1 MTDTRNYHHGDL
13 RVSLIR
19 EAMDVAR
26 SSGPD
31 AIGVRELARAVGVS
45 PNAAYRHFAGRDE
58 IIRAAANTA
67 QGELARSIR
76 TSVARMPD
84 GLSAADAS
92 VQRLRLIG
100 LGYIAFARQEPGW
113 FTLAF
118 TTFDDVPTEQIV
130 TLDDEVVEPFKV
142 LLDALDA
149 MVEAGVLRPERRP
162 NAEWPCWAGVH
173 GFADIVARG
182 PLRGQPDAV
191 VDALAA
197 HVVDTVIGGI
207 IGS

>member
-1 MTDTRNYHHGDL
+1 MTDTRSYHHGDL

-19 EAMDVAR
+19 EALDVAR

-58 IIRAAANTA
+58 IIRAAANAA
-67 QGELARSIR
+67 QGELARGIR
-76 TSVARMPD
+76 ASVARMPD
-84 GLSAADAS
+84 DLSAPDAS

-100 LGYIAFARQEPGW
+100 LGYIAFARAEPGW

-118 TTFDDVPTEQIV
+118 TTVDDGATERIV
-130 TLDDEVVEPFKV
+130 TLDDEVVEPFQV

-149 MVEAGVLRPERRP
+149 MVAVGVLSPERRAH
-162 NAEWPCWAGVH
+162 AEWPCWASVH

-182 PLRGQPDAV
+182 PLREQPDAV

-197 HVVDTVIGGI
+197 HVVDTVIAGI
-207 IGS
+207 IG